1 MRSRLV
7 HLVAGVAAL
16 ATGSMAAPSWA
27 DPATEVLAGGCANC
41 HGPGG
46 RSPGPIPSIAGVPAA
61 VLEAQLLAF
70 RADQVPG
77 TTVMTRLTKGF
88 SEAELKILAAWFA
101 GQKR

>member
-7 HLVAGVAAL
+7 HSIGVVAALVAG
-16 ATGSMAAPSWA
+16 SIAAPASA

-46 RSPGPIPSIAGVPAA
+46 RSPGPIPPIAGVPAA

-77 TTVMTRLTKGF
+77 TTIMGRLTKGF
-88 SEAELKILAAWFA
+88 SEAELKAVAAWFA
-101 GQKR
+101 GQQR